1 MSRPLASAN
10 ADFGSYERPDWLEA
24 ISAVAMVVA
33 LAVYL
38 PILLN
43 RTIDHGFGD
52 VQVFFRA
59 GWAVWTGYPLYE
71 VTDLHGWSYHYPPI
85 FALMMGPFADP
96 LPGFPRPS
104 WALPFDV
111 SVGIFYAISIAAML
125 LSAHV
130 WAKAIEDHAGVR
142 FSGRRSGWWTLRV
155 GPLLLLAPYF
165 GASFSRG
172 QPTTI
177 LILLASLFLKYAADR
192 RPALASPALAL
203 AIAIKIFPA
212 ALLIIPLL
220 RRELRVLALTALWC
234 AVFLFVIP
242 ALVLGVQPTIELYR
256 TLWIDRLS
264 GIAEGDLANRVEVE
278 ISPWSEDMVAFG
290 SMLARTFAAP
300 LAEMPYRLPAWAQAL
315 QLGIRSRRG
324 RARRR
329 ARPRPFLELVRQAT
343 GASLCDPGRRRHP
356 ARRAAGG
363 PARGA
368 AALLGPGSAALSHP
382 DRRALASTRRARR
395 LRRVDHLVRAGL
407 PRLYR
412 HRLCV
417 LGAAA
422 QSRTDDAD
430 HARPAGRRL
439 RRACPPAAGRASG
452 KGSARLRERLACFR
466 RCRRT
471 AGPAPG
477 DSGWRKRRAA
487 RCRCGCIA

>member
-1 MSRPLASAN
+1 MSRPLARAN
-10 ADFGSYERPDWLEA
+10 ANFGSYERPDWLEA
-24 ISAVAMVVA
+24 LAAIAMVVA

-38 PILLN
+38 PILVY
-43 RTIDHGFGD
+43 RTTEHGFGD

-59 GWAVWTGYPLYE
+59 AWAVWTGYPLYE

-104 WALPFDV
+104 WALPFGV
-111 SVGIFYAISIAAML
+111 SVGVFYAISIAAML

-130 WAKAIEDHAGVR
+130 WAKAIEDHAGIR
-142 FSGRRSGWWTLRV
+142 FSGSRSGWWTLRV

-165 GASFSRG
+165 GASFARG

-212 ALLIIPLL
+212 ALLVIPLL
-220 RRELRVLALTALWC
+220 RRDLRMLALTALWC
-234 AVFLFVIP
+234 GVFLFFVP
-242 ALVLGVQPTIELYR
+242 ALVLGVQPTIDLYH
-256 TLWIDRLS
+256 TLWIERLS

-315 QLGIRSRRG
+315 QLAFDLAVMGLVVALGRG
-324 RARRR
+324 RFWNWHGQPA
-329 ARPRPFLELVRQAT
+329 AA
-343 GASLCDPGRRRHP
+343 ALCDPGRRRHP
-356 ARRAAGG
+356 ARCAAGDA
-363 PARGA
+363 ARGA
-368 AALLGPGSAALSHP
+368 AALLGPGSAPPHHP
-382 DRRALASTRRARR
+382 DRRALAPTTRARR
-395 LRRVDHLVRAGL
+395 LCGIDHVVLAGL

-412 HRLCV
+412 HRLYL
-417 LGAAA
+417 LGPAA
-422 QSRTDDAD
+422 QPWADDAAD
-430 HARPAGRRL
+430 AHPAGGRL
-439 RRACPPAAGRASG
+439 RGARPPAAGHATG
-452 KGSARLRERLACFR
+452 EAKC
-466 RCRRT
+466 
-471 AGPAPG
+471 AP
-477 DSGWRKRRAA
+477 SRAA
-487 RCRCGCIA
+487 SALQALSPNGRPGPR